1 MVERKEVV
9 TGLNE
14 AAKYIK
20 DGMTIG
26 IGGMLSSSHPMALIR
41 QIIRNKVKKL
51 TVVGQQLSGLDIDLL
66 IGAGC
71 AEKVITPYVGGE
83 RLAPIGPFFR
93 WAAENGKITTFECDE
108 AILFA
113 GLRAAGQMLPFAPW
127 RAGIG
132 TDLPKV
138 NPSLKEFKDPIK
150 GETLLAVPA
159 IKLDIFLT
167 HAAYSDRYGHVQHIG
182 TSFFDKTLS
191 RAADMTIVQVEKIVT
206 NEEIRKDPSK
216 TTIPFADLVVHAPFG
231 AHPFASPGFYV
242 HDVNHLQEYVKAAE
256 AFTKHG
262 DRQPFDN
269 YLAKYMFEPETHP
282 DYLERIGIRQLYP
295 LFESF

>member
-83 RLAPIGPFFR
+83 RLAP
-93 WAAENGKITTFECDE
+93 
-108 AILFA
+108 
-113 GLRAAGQMLPFAPW
+113 
-127 RAGIG
+127 
-132 TDLPKV
+132 
-138 NPSLKEFKDPIK
+138 
-150 GETLLAVPA
+150 
-159 IKLDIFLT
+159 
-167 HAAYSDRYGHVQHIG
+167 
-182 TSFFDKTLS
+182 
-191 RAADMTIVQVEKIVT
+191 
-206 NEEIRKDPSK
+206 
-216 TTIPFADLVVHAPFG
+216 
-231 AHPFASPGFYV
+231 
-242 HDVNHLQEYVKAAE
+242 
-256 AFTKHG
+256 
-262 DRQPFDN
+262 
-269 YLAKYMFEPETHP
+269 
-282 DYLERIGIRQLYP
+282 
-295 LFESF
+295 